1 MKNAVKRRGQG
12 YKMADLV
19 IDPTKVCPVVFVE
32 QGIGGFAEAIL
43 DGQIVRHDVAT
54 GYLTKANATTA
65 IEAGAVG
72 ILISQEGSGKRGT
85 YIRQG
90 LVDVGDALAAMN
102 FGAEVFLSN
111 TDGTLGTTAGTVSV
125 VVGTVVAGY
134 ASAPTTTADKLLR
147 IDL

>member
-1 MKNAVKRRGQG
+1 
-12 YKMADLV
+12 MADLV

-90 LVDVGDALAAMN
+90 VVELGGALSALP
-102 FGAEVFLSN
+102 FGAKVYLSN
-111 TDGTLGTTAGTVSV
+111 TDGSLSDTAGTVPL

-134 ASAPTTTADKLLR
+134 ASLPTSPADKMLR